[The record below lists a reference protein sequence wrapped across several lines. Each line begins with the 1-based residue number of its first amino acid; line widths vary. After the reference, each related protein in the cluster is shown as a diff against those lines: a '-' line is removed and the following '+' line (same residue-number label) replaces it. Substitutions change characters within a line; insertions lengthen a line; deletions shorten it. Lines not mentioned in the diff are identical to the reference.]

1 MRIEAWGLS
10 SKIMRSLL
18 MFGLRYHSTTMLL
31 RCVRLPYSQRF
42 SSALQH
48 GDMLFIIVIC
58 LHCERML

>member
-1 MRIEAWGLS
+1 
-10 SKIMRSLL
+10 
-18 MFGLRYHSTTMLL
+18 MFGLRYHSTTMSL

-48 GDMLFIIVIC
+48 GDMLIITVIC